1 MTLIKWNELVLPE
14 EDELAK
20 SRLSET
26 YRVSLIER
34 CIENGD
40 KLEELTLNITIEDLN
55 ASSYTELS
63 FTAWS
68 DNFVYF
74 PAMYDGDYWVESVPR
89 NPCDFR
95 TKPVGNG

>member
-14 EDELAK
+14 EYELAK
-20 SRLSET
+20 SRSET
-26 YRVSLIER
+26 YKDSLIDR

-40 KLEELTLNITIEDLN
+40 KLEDLTLNITVKDLDAN
-55 ASSYTELS
+55 LYTELS

-68 DNFVYF
+68 NNFVYF
-74 PAMYDGDYWVESVPR
+74 PGMYDGDYWVESVPR
-89 NPCDFR
+89 NPCDLK